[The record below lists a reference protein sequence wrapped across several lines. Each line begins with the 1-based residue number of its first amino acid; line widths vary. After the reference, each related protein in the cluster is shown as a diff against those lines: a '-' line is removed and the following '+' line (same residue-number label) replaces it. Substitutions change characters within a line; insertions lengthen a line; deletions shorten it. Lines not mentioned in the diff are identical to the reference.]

1 VKLRRRD
8 FLERAAQAVA
18 LGGAAMAAVGSGCRG
33 IDRAAGQPFFLT
45 RGVVLV
51 PGDLTLEDWPARAKK
66 AGLTTIALHHGS
78 SPKVVSDF
86 IVSEEGQSFLAA
98 SSRLG

>member
-1 VKLRRRD
+1 
-8 FLERAAQAVA
+8 
-18 LGGAAMAAVGSGCRG
+18 MAAVGSGCRG